1 MTLEALDNFKKEIG
15 KARHRIEESN
25 RNSEAILDRL
35 ENDLGAVREFAEE
48 ESGYTDALRIVRQQ
62 DSALYKA
69 IRAAYLQE
77 QDEENGDTVDQ
88 HCQGVISA
96 IEAVYRLGYAEGFK
110 AGAEAAEARI
120 LDD

>member
-1 MTLEALDNFKKEIG
+1 MTLEALDNFKTEIG
-15 KARHRIEESN
+15 KARRRIEEAN
-25 RNSEAILDRL
+25 RNNEAILDRL

-48 ESGYTDALRIVRQQ
+48 DSYGDALRNVRQQ

-77 QDEENGDTVDQ
+77 QTDENGDAVDQ
-88 HCQGVISA
+88 HCQGVICA

-120 LDD
+120 FDE